1 MQAGRCKRV
10 SVDASGCRDMK
21 LYAADG
27 SQIITHGTVALC
39 FNNADLSF
47 TVTFVVA
54 AVLGMDFLSL
64 SNATVRFG
72 TFVFECA
79 DRRVNL
85 VDKAGERLAMRLV
98 LMSDVV
104 LPPNSE
110 SLVPVCTQRCCRYDG
125 TGLVEGSIGAATELA
140 TVGRTVARSLVSCDQ
155 EYTTACILNMSTRP
169 VKLRRGHCVGRLTR
183 SSMLEVADA
192 CDHPIE
198 QCRTIK
204 ASGGSA
210 GNEAPDHV
218 KPLLNTLPHDCITPD
233 TKLSIEAQLAEFAD
247 VFCKGRI

>member
-104 LPPNSE
+104 LPPNNE
-110 SLVPVCTQRCCRYDG
+110 SLVPVCTQHCWYDG
-125 TGLVEGSIGAATELA
+125 TSLVEGSIGAATELA

-155 EYTTACILNMSTRP
+155 GNITACILNMSTRP
-169 VKLRRGHCVGRLTR
+169 VTLRRGHCVGRLTR
-183 SSMLEVADA
+183 SSMLEVAD
-192 CDHPIE
+192 E
-198 QCRTIK
+198 TGV
-204 ASGGSA
+204 SS
-210 GNEAPDHV
+210 
-218 KPLLNTLPHDCITPD
+218 KP
-233 TKLSIEAQLAEFAD
+233 S
-247 VFCKGRI
+247 